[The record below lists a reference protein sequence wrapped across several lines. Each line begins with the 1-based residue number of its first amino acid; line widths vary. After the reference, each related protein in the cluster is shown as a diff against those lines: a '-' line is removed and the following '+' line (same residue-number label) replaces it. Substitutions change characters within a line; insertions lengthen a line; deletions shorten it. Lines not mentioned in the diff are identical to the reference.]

1 MDFLRNGFLLIL
13 TIVVFSNC
21 TGDASTKESADNICK
36 CVQPLVE
43 LNVKMDAL
51 KNEAKIEELTQMME
65 QAGATEATAIKCA
78 QESVDE
84 KTNKEDLKKA
94 LNKSCGMEGRI
105 LEEFVGKL

>member
-13 TIVVFSNC
+13 TIIIFSNC
-21 TGDASTKESADNICK
+21 TGDGSTQESAGNICK

-65 QAGATEATAIKCA
+65 TAGTTEATAIKCA
-78 QESVDE
+78 QENIND
-84 KTNKEDLKKA
+84 KTNKESLKKA
-94 LNKSCGMEGRI
+94 LNKSCGMEGRM